1 MLSSYL
7 MQNWVQLFPEL
18 HYSTKIQFKLVVS
31 LSSVKCIYNMRV
43 YTSSRTGGGSL
54 CTWGSNENGCLG
66 LGSVWLFLSCMLS
79 SRSHLFSQYR
89 VVQLFSY
96 NVNGCSLFSLS
107 VAQIWSDLQKVSR
120 ALYSSFLYLRFA
132 LLSFIMFCT
141 NICLTA

>member
-1 MLSSYL
+1 M
-7 MQNWVQLFPEL
+7 FPEL
-18 HYSTKIQFKLVVS
+18 HDSTEIQFKIVIS
-31 LSSVKCIYNMRV
+31 LLSAKYIYNMRV
-43 YTSSRTGGGSL
+43 VHLRSTGGGSL

-66 LGSVWLFLSCMLS
+66 LGSVWFFLSCMLS